1 MQYQVLTRDQHFKSV
16 GPKRILALD
25 GGGLRGILSLGY
37 LARMEELLR
46 ARFGGDPGFRLAHYF
61 DLIAGTS
68 TGAIIAAAL
77 AKGLTIAEI
86 TTHYQQMG
94 KDVFKKKSAFDPR
107 KFLAGLLVP
116 KYGTEALEKLLQKVL
131 GKDTTLGD
139 PDLLTGLLVVTKRTD
154 TGSPWPL
161 GNNPEG
167 KYFHAPVGASWT
179 SNAEY
184 PLWKVVRAS
193 TAAPTYFEPET
204 IAIGPGKTDAGSFVD
219 GGVSPFNNPSLQAFM
234 YATLA
239 GYGVQWTPGENNL
252 MVVSVGTGSDGP
264 EIKRS
269 RVTALDGVNA
279 LSGLMD
285 DCASLVETMM
295 QWMSNSAVARNIDG
309 EIENLAG
316 DLLGGSAQF
325 HYLRYN
331 VTLTPRGLETLGV
344 TIPPK
349 QMATLPEMDN
359 VGNLELL
366 QKVGESAAAHQML
379 PGHFPALFDLA

>member
-1 MQYQVLTRDQHFKSV
+1 MNYQVLTRDQHFKSA

-46 ARFGGDPGFRLAHYF
+46 ARYGDDENFRLAHYF

-77 AKGLTIAEI
+77 AKGLTVAEI

-94 KDVFKKKSAFDPR
+94 KDVFKGKSLLDPR
-107 KFLAGLLVP
+107 KFLAGILVP

-131 GKDTTLGD
+131 GTETTLGD
-139 PDLLTGLLVVTKRTD
+139 AELLTGLLIVTKRTD

-204 IAIGPGKTDAGSFVD
+204 IAIGPDKADAGSFVD

-239 GYGVQWTPGENNL
+239 GYGVQWKPGENKL
-252 MVVSVGTGSDGP
+252 MVVSVGTGSDSP
-264 EIKRS
+264 DIKRS

-295 QWMSNSAVARNIDG
+295 QWMSSSVVARAIDG

-331 VTLTPRGLETLGV
+331 VMLTPRGLETLGV
-344 TIPPK
+344 NIPPK
-349 QMATLPEMDN
+349 QMATLPDMDN

-366 QKVGESAAAHQML
+366 QKVGESAAAHQIL
-379 PGHFPALFDLA
+379 PGHFSAVFDLV